1 MDESDSAMN
10 RLIFVTIVCFVFMIA
25 EFVGGLVSSS
35 VAIMTDAAHMFS
47 DVSGFLIQI
56 CSIRL
61 ARRIPTNVYS
71 FGYHRSEVLGAL
83 ASIIIIWA
91 LVVALFAE
99 AVIRTRE
106 IISGEPYEIDAKIM
120 LILAV
125 VSLLC
130 NIFNLIALGECCI
143 GQNVDK
149 EQDKIKE
156 IEGEIKKPD
165 QEEEI

>member
-1 MDESDSAMN
+1 
-10 RLIFVTIVCFVFMIA
+10 MIA
-25 EFVGGLVSSS
+25 EFVGGLVSGS

-61 ARRIPTNVYS
+61 ARRLPTNLYS

-83 ASIIIIWA
+83 ASIVIIWA

-99 AVIRTRE
+99 AIIRTRE
-106 IISGEPYEIDAKIM
+106 IVKGEPYDIDAKIM

-143 GQNVDK
+143 GQKADEEKNN
-149 EQDKIKE
+149 IKE
-156 IEGEIKKPD
+156 LDGNVIKIDQVKEI
-165 QEEEI
+165 

>member
-1 MDESDSAMN
+1 
-10 RLIFVTIVCFVFMIA
+10 MIA
-25 EFVGGLVSSS
+25 EFVGGYLSGS

-61 ARRIPTNVYS
+61 ARKLPTNLYS

-83 ASIIIIWA
+83 ASIVIIWA

-99 AVIRTRE
+99 AIVRTRE
-106 IISGEPYEIDAKIM
+106 IVKGEPYDIDAKIM

-143 GQNVDK
+143 GQKVEE
-149 EQDKIKE
+149 EQNNIKE
-156 IEGEIKKPD
+156 LNGNIKKIH
-165 QEEEI
+165 QVKEV

>member
-1 MDESDSAMN
+1 MN
-10 RLIFVTIVCFVFMIA
+10 KLIFVTIVCFVFMIA
-25 EFVGGLVSSS
+25 EFVGGLISGS

-61 ARRIPTNVYS
+61 ARRLPTKVYT

-106 IISGEPYEIDAKIM
+106 IVNGEPYEIDAKIM
-120 LILAV
+120 LILAI

-130 NIFNLIALGECCI
+130 NIFNLVALGDCLI
-143 GQNVDK
+143 GQKAD
-149 EQDKIKE
+149 
-156 IEGEIKKPD
+156 
-165 QEEEI
+165 EEENIIK

>member
-1 MDESDSAMN
+1 
-10 RLIFVTIVCFVFMIA
+10 MIA
-25 EFVGGLVSSS
+25 EFIGGLISSS

-61 ARRIPTNVYS
+61 AKKIPTNVYS

-106 IISGEPYEIDAKIM
+106 IVSGEPYEIDAKIM
-120 LILAV
+120 LILAI

-130 NIFNLIALGECCI
+130 NIFNLIALGECCV
-143 GQNVDK
+143 GQNAVED
-149 EQDKIKE
+149 E
-156 IEGEIKKPD
+156 
-165 QEEEI
+165 

>member
-1 MDESDSAMN
+1 
-10 RLIFVTIVCFVFMIA
+10 MIA
-25 EFVGGLVSSS
+25 EFVGGLVSGS

-61 ARRIPTNVYS
+61 ARRLPTNLYS

-83 ASIIIIWA
+83 ASIVIIWA

-99 AVIRTRE
+99 AIIRTRE
-106 IISGEPYEIDAKIM
+106 IVKGEPYDIDAKIM

-130 NIFNLIALGECCI
+130 NIFNLIALGECCT
-143 GQNVDK
+143 GQKVDE
-149 EQDKIKE
+149 EQNNIKE
-156 IEGEIKKPD
+156 LDGNIKKID
-165 QEEEI
+165 QVKEV

>member
-1 MDESDSAMN
+1 
-10 RLIFVTIVCFVFMIA
+10 MIA
-25 EFVGGLVSSS
+25 EFVGGLVSGS

-61 ARRIPTNVYS
+61 ARRLPTNMYS

-83 ASIIIIWA
+83 ASIVIIWA

-99 AVIRTRE
+99 AIIRTRE
-106 IISGEPYEIDAKIM
+106 IIKGEPYDIDAKIM

-130 NIFNLIALGECCI
+130 NIFNLIALGECCN
-143 GQNVDK
+143 GQKVDE
-149 EQDKIKE
+149 EQNNIKE
-156 IEGEIKKPD
+156 LDDNIKKID
-165 QEEEI
+165 QVKEV

>member
-1 MDESDSAMN
+1 MN
-10 RLIFVTIVCFVFMIA
+10 KLIFVTIVCFVFMIA
-25 EFVGGLVSSS
+25 EFVGGLISGS

-61 ARRIPTNVYS
+61 ARKIPTTLYS
-71 FGYHRSEVLGAL
+71 FGYHGAL

-106 IISGEPYEIDAKIM
+106 IVYGEPYEIDAKIM
-120 LILAV
+120 LILAI

-130 NIFNLIALGECCI
+130 NIFNLVALGDCLI
-143 GQNVDK
+143 GQKAD
-149 EQDKIKE
+149 
-156 IEGEIKKPD
+156 
-165 QEEEI
+165 EEENIIK

>member
-1 MDESDSAMN
+1 
-10 RLIFVTIVCFVFMIA
+10 MIA
-25 EFVGGLVSSS
+25 EFIGGLISSS

-61 ARRIPTNVYS
+61 AKKIPTNVYS
-71 FGYHRSEVLGAL
+71 FGYNRSEVLGAL

-106 IISGEPYEIDAKIM
+106 IVNGEPYEIDAKIM
-120 LILAV
+120 LILAI

-130 NIFNLIALGECCI
+130 NIFNLIALGECVSCQKVDDEKNLVKESI
-143 GQNVDK
+143 DNVK
-149 EQDKIKE
+149 KIEPEKNVFTE
-156 IEGEIKKPD
+156 S
-165 QEEEI
+165 

>member
-1 MDESDSAMN
+1 MN
-10 RLIFVTIVCFVFMIA
+10 RLIFVTVVCFIFMIA
-25 EFVGGLVSSS
+25 EFIGGLVSSS

-61 ARRIPTNVYS
+61 ARRLPTKVYT

-106 IISGEPYEIDAKIM
+106 IVNGEPYEIDAKIM
-120 LILAV
+120 LILAI

-130 NIFNLIALGECCI
+130 NIFNLIALGECVSCQKVDDEKNLVKESI
-143 GQNVDK
+143 DNVK
-149 EQDKIKE
+149 KIEQEKNVFTE
-156 IEGEIKKPD
+156 S
-165 QEEEI
+165 

>member
-1 MDESDSAMN
+1 MN
-10 RLIFVTIVCFVFMIA
+10 KLIFVTIVCFVFMIA
-25 EFVGGLVSSS
+25 EFVGGLVSGS

-61 ARRIPTNVYS
+61 AKKIPTTLYS

-106 IISGEPYEIDAKIM
+106 IVNGEPYEIDAKIM
-120 LILAV
+120 LILAI

-130 NIFNLIALGECCI
+130 NIFNLVALGDCLI
-143 GQNVDK
+143 GQKAD
-149 EQDKIKE
+149 
-156 IEGEIKKPD
+156 
-165 QEEEI
+165 EEENMIK